1 MIPQFLFRQLSDPHT
16 LSISQDV
23 LSVEGPLS
31 LKLLDVLTLILNYS
45 VSQAIDVKSG
55 ESSTMLI
62 DLIASLAFFS
72 VNNRRHQDLLISEQ
86 FAVIFKSLA
95 KLSSQFNP
103 VIYPFL
109 VTMCYN
115 NAPARELISRDF
127 DLRVSD
133 LWLDICMC
141 LYYPYISFSLQF
153 LDEYSKSDA
162 AKRNRL
168 IQMMHNPNSNKNSS
182 NNRA

>member
-1 MIPQFLFRQLSDPHT
+1 M
-16 LSISQDV
+16 
-23 LSVEGPLS
+23 EGPLS

-133 LWLDICMC
+133 LWIYIYVSV
-141 LYYPYISFSLQF
+141 LYLSFSLQF

-168 IQMMHNPNSNKNSS
+168 IQMMHNPNSNKNIN

>member
-1 MIPQFLFRQLSDPHT
+1 MTQTLPPSHSLSLP
-16 LSISQDV
+16 ISLLQEV

-31 LKLLDVLTLILNYS
+31 LKLLDVLTIILNYS

-115 NAPARELISRDF
+115 NAPARQLISRDF
-127 DLRVSD
+127 DLGVSKVHSIFPVESVHS
-133 LWLDICMC
+133 ICIC
-141 LYYPYISFSLQF
+141 SYLSRCS
-153 LDEYSKSDA
+153 SSTSTA
-162 AKRNRL
+162 NRMRPSG
-168 IQMMHNPNSNKNSS
+168 IV
-182 NNRA
+182 

>member
-1 MIPQFLFRQLSDPHT
+1 M
-16 LSISQDV
+16 
-23 LSVEGPLS
+23 EGPLS
-31 LKLLDVLTLILNYS
+31 LKLLDVLTIILNYS

-115 NAPARELISRDF
+115 NAPARQLISRDF
-127 DLRVSD
+127 DLGVSMHPIYPIESIHS
-133 LWLDICMC
+133 IC
-141 LYYPYISFSLQF
+141 I
-153 LDEYSKSDA
+153 YSYLSRCSSSTSTA
-162 AKRNRL
+162 NRMRPSG
-168 IQMMHNPNSNKNSS
+168 IV
-182 NNRA
+182 

>member
-1 MIPQFLFRQLSDPHT
+1 M
-16 LSISQDV
+16 
-23 LSVEGPLS
+23 EGPLS
-31 LKLLDVLTLILNYS
+31 LKLLDVLTIILNYS

-115 NAPARELISRDF
+115 NAPARQLISRDF
-127 DLRVSD
+127 DLGVSKVHSIFPIESIHS
-133 LWLDICMC
+133 IC
-141 LYYPYISFSLQF
+141 I
-153 LDEYSKSDA
+153 YSYLSCCSSSTSTA
-162 AKRNRL
+162 NRMRPSG
-168 IQMMHNPNSNKNSS
+168 IV
-182 NNRA
+182 

>member
-1 MIPQFLFRQLSDPHT
+1 MIPQFLFRQLSDPNT
-16 LSISQDV
+16 TPLSLSPSLFVSLLQEV

-31 LKLLDVLTLILNYS
+31 LKLLDVLTIILNYS

-72 VNNRRHQDLLISEQ
+72 VNNRRHQELLISEQ

-115 NAPARELISRDF
+115 NAPARQLISRDF
-127 DLRVSD
+127 DLGVSKVHSIFPIESIHS
-133 LWLDICMC
+133 ICIC
-141 LYYPYISFSLQF
+141 SYLSRCS
-153 LDEYSKSDA
+153 SSTSTA
-162 AKRNRL
+162 NRMRPSG
-168 IQMMHNPNSNKNSS
+168 IV
-182 NNRA
+182 